1 MFGHVQLSVQY
12 AEKLN
17 AVPTIILPVQ
27 GILKFYTYCKFVEN
41 NRVSFWIVHDIYAAT
56 TNRMLPSY
64 AIMLRS
70 KLFILSIVRIFSMII
85 ISTLSVV
92 LLYPLFVFVL
102 RAQSEP
108 MLPLF
113 VPGINETSTIGFGLL
128 SGLHSV
134 WATQGAVGMMFSDM
148 FYKVML

>member
-1 MFGHVQLSVQY
+1 
-12 AEKLN
+12 
-17 AVPTIILPVQ
+17 
-27 GILKFYTYCKFVEN
+27 
-41 NRVSFWIVHDIYAAT
+41 
-56 TNRMLPSY
+56 
-64 AIMLRS
+64 
-70 KLFILSIVRIFSMII
+70 MII

-148 FYKVML
+148 FYKVMLLHIWPMVHVFGSMFQEMDEAILVKPPLAGTLEVRLWMRNIIMVHREICSQVCLF